1 MSLISLWFPALVL
14 ISAVIYYLVPK
25 RRRWLVLLA
34 ASFVFYLWGGI
45 GQAVY
50 IVITSVST
58 YLCGL
63 WLQRI
68 RDKNEAARV
77 KKLRRP
83 VVFLA
88 CLINFGMLFAIKY
101 WDLALDMAGLRLP
114 RLGLAAPL
122 GLSFFIFQSIGYVAD
137 VARGKVKA
145 ERNLLKFSLFVSFF
159 PQITEG
165 PIGRYGALA
174 PQLYDGNDLDFENI
188 RSGLQLSMWGLIKKL
203 VIAER
208 AGVIVAK
215 VYSTG
220 GAYDGAVIAFA
231 VLMYCV
237 QLYCDFSGG
246 VDIARGAAKCFGID
260 MAENFKRPIFA
271 KTLTEYW
278 RRWHISLGAW
288 LRDYVFYPLTFT
300 KLFNRIGK
308 LTRKHIGGTLGRIIP
323 TSLATFIIYFLVG
336 IWHGANY
343 TYIAFGLYNGLL
355 ITSGLLMAPA
365 FEKLRTRLKI
375 GPKTR
380 WFSAFSM
387 GRTMLIVFIGRYI
400 TRAPYLKMALIMLK
414 RTVAD
419 FHISALFSGVIQSL
433 GMTGLDLI
441 VVAAGVILINAV
453 ELIEERGTDVR
464 LALSKK
470 SGFTQWVCMALPLA
484 IIVIAALLSGD
495 YTASSFI
502 YAQF

>member
-14 ISAVIYYLVPK
+14 LSAVIYYLVPK

-50 IVITSVST
+50 IVITTVST

-68 RDKNEAARV
+68 RDGNEAARV

-137 VARGKVKA
+137 VARGKVRA
-145 ERNLLKFSLFVSFF
+145 ERNILKFSLFVSFF

-208 AGVIVAK
+208 AGVIVSK
-215 VYSTG
+215 VYSNG

-246 VDIARGAAKCFGID
+246 VDIARGAARCCGID
-260 MAENFKRPIFA
+260 MAANFKRQLSA
-271 KTLTEYW
+271 KTLTE
-278 RRWHISLGAW
+278 
-288 LRDYVFYPLTFT
+288 
-300 KLFNRIGK
+300 
-308 LTRKHIGGTLGRIIP
+308 
-323 TSLATFIIYFLVG
+323 
-336 IWHGANY
+336 
-343 TYIAFGLYNGLL
+343 
-355 ITSGLLMAPA
+355 
-365 FEKLRTRLKI
+365 
-375 GPKTR
+375 
-380 WFSAFSM
+380 
-387 GRTMLIVFIGRYI
+387 
-400 TRAPYLKMALIMLK
+400 
-414 RTVAD
+414 
-419 FHISALFSGVIQSL
+419 
-433 GMTGLDLI
+433 
-441 VVAAGVILINAV
+441 
-453 ELIEERGTDVR
+453 
-464 LALSKK
+464 
-470 SGFTQWVCMALPLA
+470 
-484 IIVIAALLSGD
+484 
-495 YTASSFI
+495 
-502 YAQF
+502 